1 LSLSSQQLRKLNRII
16 ALAHQLVTEIEEAQ
30 RSGQN
35 GSAKKRRIR
44 RSGDEL
50 VQFRRMLKLQRKK
63 GIPVAELARQHGIS
77 SAYIYM
83 LP

>member
-1 LSLSSQQLRKLNRII
+1 LFLSAGQLRKLNRII
-16 ALAHQLVTEIEEAQ
+16 ALAQQVVDESKEA
-30 RSGQN
+30 RMSG
-35 GSAKKRRIR
+35 RRTRIR
-44 RSGDEL
+44 RSGKEL
-50 VQFRRMLKLQRKK
+50 AQFRRMLRDQRKK

>member
-1 LSLSSQQLRKLNRII
+1 MFLSAGQLRKLNRII
-16 ALAHQLVTEIEEAQ
+16 ALAQQVVDESKEA
-30 RSGQN
+30 RMSG
-35 GSAKKRRIR
+35 RRTRIR
-44 RSGDEL
+44 RSGKEL
-50 VQFRRMLKLQRKK
+50 AQFRRMLRDQRKK